1 MTKLFISSYYN
12 TIAFYLTLSKYF
24 LYNVIVKFNKGGCMS
39 VMFWVW
45 LGILVG
51 SAIIEL
57 ATMEVVS
64 IWFTVG
70 SIIPFILAGCL
81 GNYLWEL
88 QVALFIVLS
97 ALCIIFLR
105 RLTKKFLLKNANEKT
120 NLDAVIGKKV
130 RLLEN
135 TDFETLGAV
144 KLNDVVWTA
153 VSENGEEIKKGQIVE
168 IVSVKGNKLIVKL
181 AEKEKRIDIQNE
193 KIKTTEIK
201 EGGKD

>member
-1 MTKLFISSYYN
+1 
-12 TIAFYLTLSKYF
+12 
-24 LYNVIVKFNKGGCMS
+24 MS

-57 ATMEVVS
+57 ATMEIVS

-70 SIIPFILAGCL
+70 AIVPFILAGCL

-88 QVALFIVLS
+88 QVALFIVVS
-97 ALCIIFLR
+97 ALSIIFLR
-105 RLTKKFLLKNANEKT
+105 KLTKKLLLKNANEKT

-130 RLLEN
+130 RMLEN
-135 TDFETLGAV
+135 TDFETPGSV

-181 AEKEKRIDIQNE
+181 AEKEKSIDNEDE
-193 KIKTTEIK
+193 KIKTAEVK